1 MEWRGCVLETQP
13 VLVVEDDPYLLGL
26 IVDVL
31 TIEGYN
37 VVGAKNG
44 AEALKA
50 VSAARPS
57 VVLLD
62 MQMPVLNGWEF
73 VEQVRLSGLDF
84 PIVVMT
90 AAHNASSWA
99 ADLGAAD
106 FLGKPFDL
114 DELTGKVARF
124 QNYRA
129 N

>member
-1 MEWRGCVLETQP
+1 VVGTQP

-31 TIEGYN
+31 SIEGYN

-44 AEALKA
+44 AEALKV
-50 VSAARPS
+50 VSHAQPS

-62 MQMPVLNGWEF
+62 MQMPVLNGWQF
-73 VEQVRLSGLDF
+73 VEEVRRSGLDF

-90 AAHNASSWA
+90 AANNASHWA
-99 ADLGAAD
+99 TDLGAAD

-124 QNYRA
+124 QS
-129 N
+129 

>member
-1 MEWRGCVLETQP
+1 

-31 TIEGYN
+31 SIEGYN

-50 VSAARPS
+50 VRAKQPS
-57 VVLLD
+57 LVLLD
-62 MQMPVLNGWEF
+62 MQMPILNGWEF
-73 VEQVRLSGLDF
+73 VEQVKLIGLDF

-99 ADLGAAD
+99 TDVGAAD

-114 DELTGKVARF
+114 DELTGKVARY
-124 QNYRA
+124 QNYPA